1 MPSRFL
7 ACCSL
12 VRVQLLF
19 NKAIRQGLVMRVISC
34 DNRLP
39 AKGLRIYTGPGTPGV
54 LDDPCHIS
62 LCTLC
67 DHFLS
72 PSPGTVCANPVA
84 LFRGAYLF
92 DSFW

>member
-1 MPSRFL
+1 
-7 ACCSL
+7 
-12 VRVQLLF
+12 
-19 NKAIRQGLVMRVISC
+19 MRVISC
-34 DNRLP
+34 ENRLP

-84 LFRGAYLF
+84 LFRGHICLIRSGRRLRFSAAIDLE
-92 DSFW
+92 